1 MNLLIDSAA
10 LVWFLEDDAHLTD
23 AAAEVIEDEKSR
35 AMVSAVT
42 SWELAVKTGLGKIR
56 LPYELGEEFERT
68 IERNG
73 FELLPLSHNAL
84 ERTARLPDH
93 HRDPFD
99 RLLAAEALEQSATLV
114 SNNQVFDAYGVK
126 RIW

>member
-10 LVWFLEDDAHLTD
+10 LVWFLEGDPHLTE
-23 AAAEVIEDEKSR
+23 AAARVIEDERSR
-35 AMVSAVT
+35 SMVSAVT
-42 SWELAVKTGLGKIR
+42 AWELAVKAGLGKIR
-56 LPYELGEEFERT
+56 LPYNLGEEFDLT
-68 IERNG
+68 IERSG
-73 FELLPLSHNAL
+73 FELIPLSNSAL

-99 RLLAAEALEQSATLV
+99 RLLAAEALEHSATMV
-114 SNNQVFDAYGVK
+114 SNNEVFDVYGVK

>member
-10 LVWFLEDDAHLTD
+10 LVWFLEDDSHLTN
-23 AAAEVIEDEKSR
+23 AAAEAIEDAKSR

-42 SWELAVKTGLGKIR
+42 AWELAVKTGLGKIR
-56 LPYELGEEFERT
+56 LPYEIGEEFERT
-68 IERNG
+68 IARSG
-73 FELLPLSHNAL
+73 FELIPVSHNAL

-99 RLLAAEALEQSATLV
+99 RLLAAEALEHSATLV

>member
-10 LVWFLEDDAHLTD
+10 LVWFLEGDAHLTE
-23 AAAEVIEDEKSR
+23 AAAKIIEDERSR
-35 AMVSAVT
+35 RMVSTVT
-42 SWELAVKTGLGKIR
+42 AWELAVKSGLGKIR
-56 LPYELGEEFERT
+56 LPYQLGEEFDRT

-73 FELLPLSHNAL
+73 FELLPLSHSAL

-99 RLLAAEALEQSATLV
+99 RLLAAEALEHSATLV

>member
-10 LVWFLEDDAHLTD
+10 LVWFLEGDPHLSE
-23 AAAEVIEDEKSR
+23 AAADLIEDVKSR
-35 AMVSAVT
+35 SLVSSVT
-42 SWELAVKTGLGKIR
+42 AWELAVKSGLGKIR
-56 LPYELGEEFERT
+56 LPYELGEEFDRT

-73 FELLPLSHNAL
+73 FELIPLSNNAL

-99 RLLAAEALEQSATLV
+99 RLIAAEALEQSATLV
-114 SNNQVFDAYGVK
+114 SSNQVFDAYGVK
-126 RIW
+126 RVW

>member
-10 LVWFLEDDAHLTD
+10 LVWFLEGDSHLTD
-23 AAAEVIEDEKSR
+23 AAARIIEDSKSR
-35 AMVSAVT
+35 SLVSAVT
-42 SWELAVKTGLGKIR
+42 TWELAVKAGLGKIR
-56 LPYELGEEFERT
+56 LPYELGEDFDLT
-68 IERNG
+68 IARNG
-73 FELLPLSHNAL
+73 FELIPLSHSAL

-99 RLLAAEALEQSATLV
+99 RLLAAEALEHSATMV